1 MISGFELTP
10 FGGLSIRIIQC
21 LLVLVEVGVHV
32 DVVVAFVD
40 KEMQEMNEEEDK
52 EWVFMW
58 FLFFIGL

>member
-1 MISGFELTP
+1 VF
-10 FGGLSIRIIQC
+10 
-21 LLVLVEVGVHV
+21 
-32 DVVVAFVD
+32 FVD